1 MSKKQLPFAL
11 NFNNDKKIVSVT
23 LPQEE
28 AVFQLAEAF
37 SKWLTENN
45 IENVVTEKPIIDTTK
60 SEDYGNPDALPILEE
75 LNVPFTIFVNSA
87 MINGE
92 INAWWLGLRNL
103 IRTQDKVHVESM
115 NCQFNVMTLPE
126 KRTALFQITNWVHED
141 ISTHSKQL
149 NCLFKK
155 FKILFYVFNFF
166 WFCCI

>member
-60 SEDYGNPDALPILEE
+60 SEDYGNPDALPVLE
-75 LNVPFTIFVNSA
+75 
-87 MINGE
+87 
-92 INAWWLGLRNL
+92 
-103 IRTQDKVHVESM
+103 DK
-115 NCQFNVMTLPE
+115 
-126 KRTALFQITNWVHED
+126 
-141 ISTHSKQL
+141 
-149 NCLFKK
+149 
-155 FKILFYVFNFF
+155 
-166 WFCCI
+166 

>member
-60 SEDYGNPDALPILEE
+60 SEDYGNPDALPILE
-75 LNVPFTIFVNSA
+75 
-87 MINGE
+87 
-92 INAWWLGLRNL
+92 
-103 IRTQDKVHVESM
+103 DK
-115 NCQFNVMTLPE
+115 
-126 KRTALFQITNWVHED
+126 
-141 ISTHSKQL
+141 
-149 NCLFKK
+149 
-155 FKILFYVFNFF
+155 
-166 WFCCI
+166 